1 MLLAFLLGLLAVA
14 ATIAVIAIVLLTFN
28 WIKDY
33 ITKRMKSH
41 NAHKVAFADTRETV
55 DEYVKNKSS
64 EAEEVSMEDLE
75 RMCDET
81 PFVAADIDEDGNIT
95 RFEGIKA
102 EDVDTQVKLRMKQQN
117 GMIVVKG

>member
-28 WIKDY
+28 WVKDY

-95 RFEGIKA
+95 EIQRTFPNSNGLDTNIRFNYKEY
-102 EDVDTQVKLRMKQQN
+102 VFYN
-117 GMIVVKG
+117 

>member
-64 EAEEVSMEDLE
+64 EAEEVSMEDLA